1 MPDRQQHE
9 RSTARGGRTRP
20 AALLAQ
26 LAAAAV
32 LLCGGAVWAVAQAAD
47 VAASAAAAAPVAP
60 APAVAA
66 AAPPSGGAKL
76 LRHGTAHDA
85 LYDVVFEG
93 ERGMAVGAFGN
104 VLATADG
111 GATWQVQA
119 FPMKHLALMAVAMR
133 EGKCIAVGQ
142 TGLVYAAADCK
153 TWKAAPSMTKSRL
166 LAVDVNRQ
174 GVAYAV
180 GAFGTILKSTDW
192 GQSWAAQTVDWSTV
206 TDDGAE
212 PHLYD
217 IHVAEDGSVTAVG
230 EFELVMRSSDGKQ
243 WKALHKGER
252 SLFGLSVVEGG
263 KKMYATGQSGA
274 LLSSADGGVT
284 WASHQTGTG
293 AILTG
298 VHATAKGEVLASG
311 INAVV
316 LSRDGGAS
324 WSPVNSK
331 LVRNAWYQ
339 ALAASEG
346 PGGKRRVVAVGAGGT
361 ILELDL

>member
-1 MPDRQQHE
+1 MAARHLDE
-9 RSTARGGRTRP
+9 RRRVARSGRLQSAP
-20 AALLAQ
+20 LLAR
-26 LAAAAV
+26 LAV
-32 LLCGGAVWAVAQAAD
+32 VFVLCGGPASTPAQSAGAVPGVP
-47 VAASAAAAAPVAP
+47 VAATF
-60 APAVAA
+60 
-66 AAPPSGGAKL
+66 KQI
-76 LRHGTAHDA
+76 RHGTPHDA
-85 LYDVVFEG
+85 LYDVAFEG
-93 ERGMAVGAFGN
+93 ERGIAVGAFGN
-104 VLATADG
+104 VLVTADG
-111 GATWQVQA
+111 GATWQVQP

-166 LAVDVNRQ
+166 LAVDVTRQ
-174 GVAYAV
+174 GLAYAV

-192 GQSWAAQTVDWSTV
+192 GQSWAVQTVDWSTL

-230 EFELVMRSSDGKQ
+230 EFELVLRSSDGQQ

-252 SLFGLSVVEGG
+252 SLFGLSVVDGG
-263 KKMYATGQSGA
+263 KKMYASGQSGA
-274 LLSSADGGVT
+274 LLSSADGGAT
-284 WASHQTGTG
+284 WVSHKTGTG

-298 VHATAKGEVLASG
+298 VHATPKGEVLASG

-324 WSPVNSK
+324 WSPLNSK

>member
-1 MPDRQQHE
+1 MSEGRQH
-9 RSTARGGRTRP
+9 ARP
-20 AALLAQ
+20 AARAGLFARF
-26 LAAAAV
+26 AAMAV
-32 LLCGGAVWAVAQAAD
+32 LLSGAAV
-47 VAASAAAAAPVAP
+47 SM
-60 APAVAA
+60 
-66 AAPPSGGAKL
+66 AAPPSSGAKL

-93 ERGMAVGAFGN
+93 EKGIAVGAFGN

-166 LAVDVNRQ
+166 LAVDVTRQ
-174 GVAYAV
+174 GLAYAV

-192 GQSWAAQTVDWSTV
+192 GQSWAVQSVDWSTI

-230 EFELVMRSSDGKQ
+230 EFELVLRSSDGQQ

-263 KKMYATGQSGA
+263 KKMYASGQSGA
-274 LLSSADGGVT
+274 LLSSADGGAT
-284 WASHQTGTG
+284 WVSHKTGTG

-298 VHATAKGEVLASG
+298 VHATAQGEVLASG

-316 LSRDGGAS
+316 LSRDGGAT
-324 WSPVNSK
+324 WSPLNSK

-346 PGGKRRVVAVGAGGT
+346 TGGKRRLVAVGAGGT

>member
-1 MPDRQQHE
+1 MSECQQHE
-9 RSTARGGRTRP
+9 RSAARGGRTRP
-20 AALLAQ
+20 AALLAR
-26 LAAAAV
+26 LAAAAA
-32 LLCGGAVWAVAQAAD
+32 LLCGGAVASVAQAAD
-47 VAASAAAAAPVAP
+47 GAASAAAAAPAAP
-60 APAVAA
+60 APAAAAA
-66 AAPPSGGAKL
+66 AAPSGSAKL
-76 LRHGTAHDA
+76 IRHGTAHDA
-85 LYDVVFEG
+85 LYDVAFEG
-93 ERGMAVGAFGN
+93 ERGIAVGAFGN
-104 VLATADG
+104 VLVTADG
-111 GATWQVQA
+111 GATWQVQP

-142 TGLVYAAADCK
+142 TGLVYSAADCK
-153 TWKAAPSMTKSRL
+153 TWKASPSMTKSRL
-166 LAVDVNRQ
+166 LAVGVNRQ

-180 GAFGTILKSTDW
+180 GAFGTILKSSDW
-192 GQSWAAQTVDWSTV
+192 GQSWAVQTVDWSTI
-206 TDDGAE
+206 TEDGAE

-217 IHVAEDGSVTAVG
+217 IHVADDGTVTAVG
-230 EFELVMRSSDGKQ
+230 EFELVMRTGDGQQ

-284 WASHQTGTG
+284 WESHKTGTG

-298 VHATAKGEVLASG
+298 VHATAQGEVLASG

-324 WSPVNSK
+324 WSPLNSK

-346 PGGKRRVVAVGAGGT
+346 AGGKRRVVAVGAGGT

>member
-1 MPDRQQHE
+1 MSEGRQHA
-9 RSTARGGRTRP
+9 RPATRGGLFARF
-20 AALLAQ
+20 AAM
-26 LAAAAV
+26 AV
-32 LLCGGAVWAVAQAAD
+32 LLSGAAV
-47 VAASAAAAAPVAP
+47 SM
-60 APAVAA
+60 
-66 AAPPSGGAKL
+66 AAPPSSGAKL

-93 ERGMAVGAFGN
+93 EKGIAVGAFGN
-104 VLATADG
+104 VLVTADG

-166 LAVDVNRQ
+166 LAVDVTRQ

-192 GQSWAAQTVDWSTV
+192 GQSWAEQKVDWSTI

-230 EFELVMRSSDGKQ
+230 EFELVLRSSDGQQ

-263 KKMYATGQSGA
+263 KKMYASGQSGA
-274 LLSSADGGVT
+274 LLSSADGGAT
-284 WASHQTGTG
+284 WTSHKTGTG

-298 VHATAKGEVLASG
+298 VHATAQGEVLASG

-316 LSRDGGAS
+316 LSRDGGAT
-324 WSPVNSK
+324 WSPLNSK

-346 PGGKRRVVAVGAGGT
+346 TGGKRRLVAVGAGGT